1 MREKLDN
8 ILLSILWLVVV
19 TLGTCFWFNIRFG
32 FNIFSGAHWRH
43 LAYMQ
48 ATQTPVQPTFY
59 ISLVLVV
66 VIAICGLGALIK
78 PKSNTKK
85 PKPVSTPQPTH
96 TPTQT
101 IQPAPQTTT
110 QSVQTPVVAPTQ
122 STPITNTNPAPD
134 TPDPILPRPA
144 RLNLPKNT
152 TWKLPTAQTAAPT
165 NTIQDWPELRE
176 IFESADYTTKET
188 PRIGNVNTALL
199 AIGADENL
207 WVGAVGI
214 TTDAMQVVIEKL
226 QDIFTDTL
234 EDIEIN
240 THGFIISAP
249 DATAPSAPE
258 ILTFDTIGDLRQYM
272 EEHKNPP
279 LNEDERENFE
289 AFSSYIST
297 VIEYIGKI

>member
-1 MREKLDN
+1 MT
-8 ILLSILWLVVV
+8 I
-19 TLGTCFWFNIRFG
+19 
-32 FNIFSGAHWRH
+32 
-43 LAYMQ
+43 
-48 ATQTPVQPTFY
+48 
-59 ISLVLVV
+59 
-66 VIAICGLGALIK
+66 
-78 PKSNTKK
+78 
-85 PKPVSTPQPTH
+85 TH
-96 TPTQT
+96 KH
-101 IQPAPQTTT
+101 
-110 QSVQTPVVAPTQ
+110 V
-122 STPITNTNPAPD
+122 D
-134 TPDPILPRPA
+134 
-144 RLNLPKNT
+144 
-152 TWKLPTAQTAAPT
+152 
-165 NTIQDWPELRE
+165 E

-188 PRIGNVNTALL
+188 PRIGNVNIALL

-207 WVGAVGI
+207 WVGAVGV
-214 TTDAMQVVIEKL
+214 TTDAMQGVIEKL

-249 DATAPSAPE
+249 DASAPSAPE